1 MNNDIPVVGEIF
13 IPLEQFPHVHPDD
26 AISSGI
32 MQLLQSGTADGRHL
46 HFDEVLVVDD
56 TNRLVGQL
64 SMKTILK
71 NLFPVILANDLT
83 EAFVG
88 KKTHYSDL
96 SILLEGH
103 FQNACRRQSEVTV
116 KSCMAA
122 PARTIERSTH
132 LLHALEIMVS
142 DDRMTLPVS
151 DGKVLLGGIRMADL
165 FRILGGHCTMPGAR
179 I

>member
-13 IPLEQFPHVHPDD
+13 IPLEQFPHIHQDT

-32 MQLLQSGTADGRHL
+32 MELLQSGTADGRHL
-46 HFDEVLVVDD
+46 LFDEVLVVDGA
-56 TNRLVGQL
+56 NRLVGQL

-71 NLFPVILANDLT
+71 SLFPAILANEWT
-83 EAFVG
+83 EAFIG

-103 FQNACRRQSEVTV
+103 FQDACRRQSEVTV
-116 KSCMAA
+116 KSCMSA

-142 DDRMTLPVS
+142 DDRTSLPVS

-165 FRILGGHCTMPGAR
+165 FKILGGHCTMPRAKS
-179 I
+179 